1 MEKKIQHVYAQVLAL
16 YKTFENKWNC
26 IFIET

>member
-1 MEKKIQHVYAQVLAL
+1 MEKIQHVYAQVLAL
-16 YKTFENKWNC
+16 YKTFENNWNC